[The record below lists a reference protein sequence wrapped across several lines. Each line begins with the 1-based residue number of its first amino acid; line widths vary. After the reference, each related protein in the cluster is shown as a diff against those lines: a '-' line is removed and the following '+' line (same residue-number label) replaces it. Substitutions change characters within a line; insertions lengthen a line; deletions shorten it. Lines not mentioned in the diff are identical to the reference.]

1 MALSNTATHK
11 LSSNERFISY
21 ILEGLGGEGI
31 WGYGIHRVRVMASNK
46 KDDTAYPYA
55 FTSMGFKSQDG
66 ELYICLRMNIDQN
79 SPMKKRRLLP
89 TSDGYA
95 LCGEMMNKLIDE
107 CHGNSK

>member
-46 KDDTAYPYA
+46 KDDTAIVRC
-55 FTSMGFKSQDG
+55 TDG
-66 ELYICLRMNIDQN
+66 NENELYVQKIGYTDFPLEEIVLYCTNGIV
-79 SPMKKRRLLP
+79 LLP
-89 TSDGYA
+89 
-95 LCGEMMNKLIDE
+95 GEY
-107 CHGNSK
+107 